1 MVVGGSSLIPL
12 VDKKLKDYF
21 GGDDKIVKNSDKEL
35 MIGKGAA
42 IIANQIFQEE
52 SDTLRDA
59 ISFSGMIQKISDT
72 IGVAVGSSSNVKE
85 IIPRGSKVPLSITL
99 NYELSQLVN
108 NDNCIDISFHSYDD
122 IEMKNKIVVAHDSN
136 VEYIGKYISSNVAG
150 YHENDPVKIKVSIN
164 NEFII
169 KVDVEVAGNQLNS
182 GTVRR
187 DGM

>member
-1 MVVGGSSLIPL
+1 MC
-12 VDKKLKDYF
+12 
-21 GGDDKIVKNSDKEL
+21 IVKVV
-35 MIGKGAA
+35 
-42 IIANQIFQEE
+42 QQERWG
-52 SDTLRDA
+52 TDA
-59 ISFSGMIQKISDT
+59 
-72 IGVAVGSSSNVKE
+72 
-85 IIPRGSKVPLSITL
+85 L
-99 NYELSQLVN
+99 Y
-108 NDNCIDISFHSYDD
+108 